1 MGLESVTAAST
12 PRRQRGAREGI
23 LQKQARRLQI
33 LRLAADTAA
42 ATAKQQS
49 AAEAVLSLGQRNRH
63 ARYRL
68 HVA

>member
-1 MGLESVTAAST
+1 MALESVTAAST

-42 ATAKQQS
+42 ATAKCRRGD
-49 AAEAVLSLGQRNRH
+49 VLSLGQRNRH